1 MEEGRVVLVEG
12 RKEGEEVVSSTK
24 VREAV
29 RKGDKD
35 ALGRLVPEGVGEWIL
50 GEGLYLDE

>member
-1 MEEGRVVLVEG
+1 MVEG

-29 RKGDKD
+29 KSDDRE
-35 ALGRLVPEGVGEWIL
+35 ALRHLVTDGIAKYIL
-50 GEGLYLDE
+50 KQKLYLES